1 VLPRREAR
9 VFGPSGAPVSVLYF
23 LLLVAVLVVIHELG
37 HFVAAKLLDVKVL
50 RFSIGYGRPLVR
62 VRGRETEYQIGI
74 FPLGG
79 YVRILGV
86 EGEVGADPR
95 DARRSFAS
103 RPLWQ
108 RLVIVF
114 AGPVANLILP
124 VIIYFVFFAGQGEL
138 PAAVVG
144 DVMEDSIAA
153 QHRLEPGDTIVAIDG
168 ESVRYWEE
176 VEKIIGRS
184 AGKELRLKL
193 EQKNGKPRETI
204 LTPAEKTIHKR
215 DGQTAT
221 VGQIGI
227 VRAPFVP
234 LVGVLDDQSPA
245 WQAGLRTGDLVI
257 SIDGHTVSNWSD
269 VTRRLGKSSAYSDV
283 IYFRGV
289 EVPGIPQVHLLRAG
303 KAGLWPRTTTDEATL
318 KPSVYTGIETAE
330 MFVAHVDPG
339 TPADLVGLK
348 PGDLIETLDGQ
359 RYTHWMELDQKLQSD
374 PGRAW
379 KLTWKRADLVN
390 HEVTTMNGTLT
401 QVWRSQLDEY
411 GHTVKRLVFGARNDV
426 ERGQPKMVPIE
437 GRFSYALTKAVDRT
451 GETIGIMAKGFFAV
465 LRGDAPSADLGGPL
479 EMYRVA
485 SVSGDRGWE
494 SFLLLMAL
502 ISVNLALINLLPV
515 PMLDGGHVLVFAI
528 EAVRRKPLSARAR
541 ERVQWGGIAVV
552 ALITL
557 LALRND
563 VMRLLD

>member
-1 VLPRREAR
+1 M
-9 VFGPSGAPVSVLYF
+9 SVLYF

-62 VRGRETEYQIGI
+62 VRGRETEYQIGV

-86 EGEVGADPR
+86 EGDAPDPR

-124 VIIYFVFFAGQGEL
+124 VVIYFVFFAGHSEL
-138 PAAVVG
+138 PASVIG
-144 DVMEDSIAA
+144 DVMDGDAA
-153 QHRLEPGDTIVAIDG
+153 ARAGIEPGDSVIAIDG
-168 ESVRYWEE
+168 DGVRYWED
-176 VEKIIGRS
+176 VEHKVQAS
-184 AGKELRLKL
+184 AGKELHFKL
-193 EQKNGKPRETI
+193 ERNGKPVEHWVVPVERTMR
-204 LTPAEKTIHKR
+204 KR
-215 DGQTAT
+215 DGAAVTE
-221 VGQIGI
+221 GYIGI
-227 VRAPFVP
+227 TRAPFVP
-234 LVGVLDDQSPA
+234 VVGVLDDQSPA
-245 WQAGLRTGDLVI
+245 WAAGLRTGDLMI
-257 SIDGHTVSNWSD
+257 SVGGHPVTNWSD
-269 VTRRLGKSSAYSDV
+269 VTKRLAYSSAENDL
-283 IYFRGV
+283 IYLRGT
-289 EVPGIPQVHLLRAG
+289 EVPGVPQIHLLHPGEAH
-303 KAGLWPRTTTDEATL
+303 LWPKTVTDEATL
-318 KPSVYTGIETAE
+318 KRTVYTGIETAE
-330 MFVAHVDPG
+330 MIVAHVDPG
-339 TPADLVGLK
+339 TPADLIGLK
-348 PGDLIETLDGQ
+348 PGDLIVSLDGVPM
-359 RYTHWMELDQKLQSD
+359 THWMTLDQTLQSD

-379 KLTWKRADLVN
+379 KLTWKRTDLVK
-390 HEVTTMNGTLT
+390 HEVQTITGTMT

-426 ERGQPKMVPIE
+426 ERGQPHMVPIE

-451 GETIGIMAKGFFAV
+451 GETIAIMAKGFLSV
-465 LRGDAPSADLGGPL
+465 IRGDTPSADLGGPL
-479 EMYRVA
+479 MMYKVA

-502 ISVNLALINLLPV
+502 ISVNLALINLLPI

-528 EAVRRKPLSARAR
+528 EAVRGKPLSARAR

-552 ALITL
+552 VLITL

-563 VMRLLD
+563 VLRILG

>member
-1 VLPRREAR
+1 
-9 VFGPSGAPVSVLYF
+9 VSVLYF

-62 VRGRETEYQIGI
+62 VRGRETEYQIGV

-86 EGEVGADPR
+86 EGDAPDPR

-124 VIIYFVFFAGQGEL
+124 VVIYFVFFAGHSEL

-144 DVMEDSIAA
+144 DVIEGSIASE
-153 QHRLEPGDTIVAIDG
+153 HRLEPGDTILAIDG
-168 ESVRYWEE
+168 ESVRYWED

-184 AGKELRLKL
+184 AGKELRLRV
-193 EQKNGKPRETI
+193 EHPGKPPRDI
-204 LTPAEKTIHKR
+204 YLTPAEKTVHKR
-215 DGQTAT
+215 DGQTTT

-245 WQAGLRTGDLVI
+245 WVSGLRTGDLVI
-257 SIDGHTVSNWSD
+257 SVDGHPIANWSD
-269 VTRRLGKSSAYSDV
+269 VTHRLGKSSAYSDV
-283 IYFRGV
+283 IYLRGV
-289 EVPGIPQVHLLRAG
+289 EVPGVPQVHLLRAG
-303 KAGLWPRTTTDEATL
+303 KATLWPRTLTDDATL
-318 KPSVYTGIETAE
+318 KRSVYTGIETAE
-330 MFVAHVDPG
+330 MFVAQVDPG

-348 PGDLIETLDGQ
+348 PGDLIETLDGEPMA
-359 RYTHWMELDQKLQSD
+359 HWMQLDQKLQSD

-379 KLTWKRADLVN
+379 HLTWKRADLVK
-390 HEVTTMNGTLT
+390 HEVQALDGTLT

-426 ERGQPKMVPIE
+426 ERGQPHMVPIE
-437 GRFSYALTKAVDRT
+437 GRFTYALTKAVDRT

-465 LRGDAPSADLGGPL
+465 LRGAAPSEDLGGPL

-541 ERVQWGGIAVV
+541 ERVQLGGLAVV
-552 ALITL
+552 LLITL

-563 VMRLLD
+563 VLRLLE

>member
-9 VFGPSGAPVSVLYF
+9 VLGPSGAPVSVLYF

-62 VRGRETEYQIGI
+62 VRGRETEYQIGV

-86 EGEVGADPR
+86 EGDAPDPR

-114 AGPVANLILP
+114 AGPAANLILP
-124 VIIYFVFFAGQGEL
+124 VVIYFVFFAGHSEL
-138 PAAVVG
+138 PASVIG
-144 DVMEDSIAA
+144 DVMEGDAA
-153 QHRLEPGDTIVAIDG
+153 ARAGIEPGDSVIAIDG
-168 ESVRYWEE
+168 DGVRYWED
-176 VEKIIGRS
+176 VEHKVQAS
-184 AGKELRLKL
+184 AGKELHFKL
-193 EQKNGKPRETI
+193 ERNGKPVEHWVVPVERTMR
-204 LTPAEKTIHKR
+204 KR
-215 DGQTAT
+215 DGLAVTE
-221 VGQIGI
+221 GYIGI
-227 VRAPFVP
+227 TRAPFVP
-234 LVGVLDDQSPA
+234 VVGVLDDQSPA
-245 WQAGLRTGDLVI
+245 WLAKLRTGDVVI
-257 SIDGHTVSNWSD
+257 SVDGHPVSNWSD
-269 VTRRLGKSSAYSDV
+269 VTKRLAYSSAHSDL
-283 IYFRGV
+283 IYFRGT
-289 EVPGIPQVHLLRAG
+289 EVPGVPQIHLLHA
-303 KAGLWPRTTTDEATL
+303 AHADLWPKTITDDATL
-318 KPSVYTGIETAE
+318 KRTIYTGIETAE
-330 MFVAHVDPG
+330 MIVAHVDPG
-339 TPADLVGLK
+339 TPADLIGLK
-348 PGDLIETLDGQ
+348 PGDLIVSLDGAPM
-359 RYTHWMELDQKLQSD
+359 THWMTLDQTLQSD
-374 PGRAW
+374 AGRAW
-379 KLTWKRADLVN
+379 KLTWKRTDLVK
-390 HEVTTMNGTLT
+390 HEVQTITDTMT

-426 ERGQPKMVPIE
+426 ERGQPHMVPIE

-451 GETIGIMAKGFFAV
+451 GETVAIMAKGFLSV
-465 LRGDAPSADLGGPL
+465 IRGDTPSADLGGPL
-479 EMYRVA
+479 MMYKVA

-502 ISVNLALINLLPV
+502 ISVNLALINLLPI

-528 EAVRRKPLSARAR
+528 EAMRRKPLSARAR

-552 ALITL
+552 VLITL

-563 VMRLLD
+563 VLRILE

>member
-1 VLPRREAR
+1 
-9 VFGPSGAPVSVLYF
+9 VSVLYF

-95 DARRSFAS
+95 EVRRSFAS

-124 VIIYFVFFAGQGEL
+124 AVIYFVFFAGQGEL

-144 DVMEDSIAA
+144 DVIDGDIAA
-153 QHRLEPGDTIVAIDG
+153 KHGIEAGDTILAIDG
-168 ESVRYWEE
+168 ESVRYWED
-176 VEKIIGRS
+176 VESIIGRS
-184 AGKELRLKL
+184 PGKELRVRY
-193 EQKNGKPRETI
+193 EERGGKVKETF
-204 LTPAEKTIHKR
+204 LRPAERTLLKR
-215 DGQTAT
+215 DGMTTT

-257 SIDGHTVSNWSD
+257 SIDGHTVANWSD
-269 VTRRLGKSSAYSDV
+269 VTSRLGKSSARSDV
-283 IYFRGV
+283 IYFRGT
-289 EVPGIPQVHLLRAG
+289 EVPGVPQIHLLRAG
-303 KAGLWPRTTTDEATL
+303 HAGLWPRITTDEATL
-318 KPSVYTGIETAE
+318 KASSYTGIETAE

-348 PGDLIETLDGQ
+348 PGDLIVTLDGAPM
-359 RYTHWMELDQKLQSD
+359 THWMELDQKLQSD

-379 KLTWKRADLVN
+379 KLTWKRADLVK
-390 HEVTTMNGTLT
+390 HEVASMSGTMT

-465 LRGDAPSADLGGPL
+465 LRGDAPSEDLGGPL

-485 SVSGDRGWE
+485 SVTGDRGWE

-541 ERVQWGGIAVV
+541 ERVQLGGLAVV
-552 ALITL
+552 LLITL